1 MTEGEPRPAGPGA
14 PKRPGAVDGW
24 HAGGA
29 ARHAG
34 GVRRPTLSPTAYR
47 RITLLA
53 LALLGIIVLTGAGV
67 RLTGSGLGCS
77 TWPRCEPDSFVPHAE
92 SGIHGTIESTNR
104 YFTGLVSVGVILA
117 VAGSFLRVP
126 RRRDLTWWS
135 WTLVAGVVGQVVL
148 GGLTVLFHLSPPFV
162 MGHFLLSAVLV
173 GCAVVLHHKAGE
185 PDAGE
190 RRPVATPEVR
200 VLAKVLVG
208 LASVVLF
215 TGTVVT
221 GTGPHGGDEDVAR
234 LDFFLPDVVRVH
246 AVAVW
251 ILLAVTLWT
260 LRLVHRGGAS
270 PTVERAL
277 RALVGLEVAQGALGY
292 LQYATGVPVGLVAI
306 HIVGSMLVLGA
317 TIVVLLRTTVVEPP
331 STSAARPA
339 DAVATGV

>member
-1 MTEGEPRPAGPGA
+1 M
-14 PKRPGAVDGW
+14 
-24 HAGGA
+24 
-29 ARHAG
+29 
-34 GVRRPTLSPTAYR
+34 RRPTLSPTAYR

-77 TWPRCEPDSFVPHAE
+77 TWPSCEPDSFVPHEE

-104 YFTGLVSVGVILA
+104 YFTGLVSVGVVLA
-117 VAGSFLRVP
+117 VAGSFFRVP

-148 GGLTVLFHLSPPFV
+148 GGLTVLFELSPPFV

-173 GCAVVLHHKAGE
+173 ACAVVLHHRSGE
-185 PDAGE
+185 PDDGE

-200 VLAKVLVG
+200 LLTRLLVVASGVVLV
-208 LASVVLF
+208 

-234 LDFFLPDVVRVH
+234 LDLFLPDVVRVH
-246 AVAVW
+246 SIAVW
-251 ILLAVTLWT
+251 LLLAGTLWT
-260 LRLVHRGGAS
+260 LHLVRRGGAS

-277 RALVGLEVAQGALGY
+277 RALVVVEVAQGAIGY
-292 LQYATGVPVGLVAI
+292 VQYFSGVPVGLVAA
-306 HIVGSMLVLGA
+306 HIAGSMLVLGA
-317 TIVVLLRTTVVEPP
+317 ALTALLRTSVVER
-331 STSAARPA
+331 SGR
-339 DAVATGV
+339 